1 MNNLVLLRHGQSD
14 WNLQNR
20 FTGWK
25 NIGLSKKGI
34 LEAKES
40 GRLIKEKN
48 IKIDR
53 VYSSVLKRANDTA
66 TIAMNEAN
74 YHHLFNQDKLNII
87 KNISINER
95 DYGDLTGL
103 NKEETSKKFG
113 KEQVHIWRRSYDIN
127 PPGGESLKDVFN
139 RVKPYY
145 EKVIKKDIEEGLN
158 ILLSAHG
165 NSLRA
170 LFIVLGLYAIENIS
184 SVEIPTGKP
193 FIVEFKDNDIS
204 SSYYLE

>member
-66 TIAMNEAN
+66 TITF
-74 YHHLFNQDKLNII
+74 HLRISAWGETDTVLETALNAFVGC
-87 KNISINER
+87 S
-95 DYGDLTGL
+95 
-103 NKEETSKKFG
+103 
-113 KEQVHIWRRSYDIN
+113 
-127 PPGGESLKDVFN
+127 
-139 RVKPYY
+139 
-145 EKVIKKDIEEGLN
+145 
-158 ILLSAHG
+158 
-165 NSLRA
+165 
-170 LFIVLGLYAIENIS
+170 
-184 SVEIPTGKP
+184 
-193 FIVEFKDNDIS
+193 
-204 SSYYLE
+204 